1 MATLVPTN
9 SSWFLVLK
17 EVADKWNKLSNGRVK
32 VILYGGGTKGD
43 DPEVVQAMRLGEL
56 QGAVLTS
63 VGMAEIEKSVYAVS
77 IPMAFDSYE
86 EVYAVLEKMRPR
98 FESAIDA
105 KGFVVLNWADAG
117 WIQFFTTKPVATPDD
132 LKKLTLFQWA
142 GDPKSLEI
150 WKTAGFN
157 VRPAAV
163 TDLPT
168 GSADRALPG
177 VHAVAAGGAASASY
191 YEKREVHDRPASGRC
206 CSAPRSSRRTPGTQ
220 VPADIKPALLK
231 AMQEAGAKLQA
242 DIRQSGEK
250 DIAAMKSAGL
260 TVVPVDAKTKDLW
273 RKTAESAYG
282 KVRGD
287 FVPADAFDAA
297 MKARDEYRKAQAA
310 RAQEVGEPAM
320 IETSPESAGGGR
332 QGFLGTVLKGAEQ
345 TILTATLSLVT
356 ILLLIDAIGRPL
368 GGFHVPGKDE
378 YVKQLTLWLAF
389 VGGLAAA
396 AQGTHLTLSTAE
408 VFGEGRLR
416 RLLEAVRPLGGRRRG
431 RGARQGRLRHRQRAP
446 RRCPNR
452 ACCRSGS
459 RSGGR
464 KPSCRSRSA

>member
-1 MATLVPTN
+1 MMSRFSVRPRVIGWVVALAMAAATCLAPAPALAQTVTIKMATLVPTN

-17 EVADKWNKLSNGRVK
+17 EVADKWAKLSNGKVK

-86 EVYAVLEKMRPR
+86 EVYAVLDKLRPR
-98 FESAIDA
+98 FESAIEA

-117 WIQFFTTKPVATPDD
+117 WIQFFSTKPVATPDD

-168 GSADRALPG
+168 GLSTGLFQACTLSPQ
-177 VHAVAAGGAASASY
+177 VAQLGRY
-191 YEKREVHDRPASGRC
+191 YEKAKYMTDLRWALLLGATVIKKDTWA
-206 CSAPRSSRRTPGTQ
+206 Q

-231 AMQEAGAKLQA
+231 AMQDAGTKLQA

-250 DIAAMKSAGL
+250 DVAAMKAAGL
-260 TVVPVDAKTKDLW
+260 TVVPVDAKTKDMW
-273 RKTAESAYG
+273 HKVAESAYG

-287 FVPADAFDAA
+287 FVPVDAFDAA
-297 MKARDEYRKAQAA
+297 MKAREEYRKGQAA
-310 RAQEVGEPAM
+310 
-320 IETSPESAGGGR
+320 
-332 QGFLGTVLKGAEQ
+332 
-345 TILTATLSLVT
+345 
-356 ILLLIDAIGRPL
+356 
-368 GGFHVPGKDE
+368 
-378 YVKQLTLWLAF
+378 
-389 VGGLAAA
+389 
-396 AQGTHLTLSTAE
+396 
-408 VFGEGRLR
+408 
-416 RLLEAVRPLGGRRRG
+416 
-431 RGARQGRLRHRQRAP
+431 AP
-446 RRCPNR
+446 
-452 ACCRSGS
+452 
-459 RSGGR
+459 
-464 KPSCRSRSA
+464 KK

>member
-1 MATLVPTN
+1 MSSRFSVRPRVTGLVVAFALAATTLLGPAAASAQTVTIKMATLVPTN

-17 EVADKWNKLSNGRVK
+17 EVADKWAKLSNGRVK

-43 DPEVVQAMRLGEL
+43 DPQVVQAMRLGEL

-86 EVYAVLEKMRPR
+86 EVYAVLDKMRPR
-98 FESAIDA
+98 FESAIEA

-117 WIQFFTTKPVATPDD
+117 WIQFFSTKPVATPDD
-132 LKKLTLFQWA
+132 LRKLTLFQWA

-168 GSADRALPG
+168 GLQTGLFQACTLSPQ
-177 VHAVAAGGAASASY
+177 VAQLGRY
-191 YEKREVHDRPASGRC
+191 YEKAKYMTDLRWALLLGATVIKKETWA
-206 CSAPRSSRRTPGTQ
+206 Q

-231 AMQEAGAKLQA
+231 AMQDAGAKLQA

-250 DIAAMKSAGL
+250 DIAAMKAAGL
-260 TVVPVDAKTKDLW
+260 TVVPVDAKTKELW
-273 RKTAESAYG
+273 RKTAESTYG

-297 MKARDEYRKAQAA
+297 MKARDEYRKAQA
-310 RAQEVGEPAM
+310 
-320 IETSPESAGGGR
+320 
-332 QGFLGTVLKGAEQ
+332 
-345 TILTATLSLVT
+345 TA
-356 ILLLIDAIGRPL
+356 P
-368 GGFHVPGKDE
+368 K
-378 YVKQLTLWLAF
+378 K
-389 VGGLAAA
+389 
-396 AQGTHLTLSTAE
+396 
-408 VFGEGRLR
+408 
-416 RLLEAVRPLGGRRRG
+416 
-431 RGARQGRLRHRQRAP
+431 
-446 RRCPNR
+446 
-452 ACCRSGS
+452 
-459 RSGGR
+459 
-464 KPSCRSRSA
+464 

>member
-1 MATLVPTN
+1 MMSRLSVRRPRISGWVAVLAVAAAACLAPATASAQTVTIKMATLVPTN

-43 DPEVVQAMRLGEL
+43 DPEVVSAMRLGEL

-86 EVYAVLEKMRPR
+86 EVYAVLDKMRPR
-98 FESAIDA
+98 FESAIEA

-117 WIQFFTTKPVATPDD
+117 WIQFFSTKPVATPDD
-132 LKKLTLFQWA
+132 LRKLTLFQWA

-168 GSADRALPG
+168 GLSTGLFQACTLSPQ
-177 VHAVAAGGAASASY
+177 VAQLGRY
-191 YEKREVHDRPASGRC
+191 YEKAKYMTDLRWALLLGATVIKKDTWA
-206 CSAPRSSRRTPGTQ
+206 Q

-231 AMQEAGAKLQA
+231 AMQEAGARLQA

-250 DIAAMKSAGL
+250 DIAAMKAAGL
-260 TVVPVDAKTKDLW
+260 TVVPVDAKTKEMW
-273 RKTAESAYG
+273 RKVAESVYP

-287 FVPADAFDAA
+287 FVPVDAFDAA
-297 MKARDEYRKAQAA
+297 MKARDEYRKTPVAA
-310 RAQEVGEPAM
+310 P
-320 IETSPESAGGGR
+320 
-332 QGFLGTVLKGAEQ
+332 K
-345 TILTATLSLVT
+345 
-356 ILLLIDAIGRPL
+356 
-368 GGFHVPGKDE
+368 K
-378 YVKQLTLWLAF
+378 
-389 VGGLAAA
+389 
-396 AQGTHLTLSTAE
+396 
-408 VFGEGRLR
+408 
-416 RLLEAVRPLGGRRRG
+416 
-431 RGARQGRLRHRQRAP
+431 
-446 RRCPNR
+446 
-452 ACCRSGS
+452 
-459 RSGGR
+459 
-464 KPSCRSRSA
+464 